1 VAAVAVPDRARQ
13 AEGPVA
19 EDPVVVPAAGLAA
32 VAAAPVVAAAGPVE
46 VAAGPVA
53 VAEAGWPP
61 REGPAEA
68 LRSTSL

>member
-1 VAAVAVPDRARQ
+1 MVAAAVADRAGQ
-13 AEGPVA
+13 AEGLVA
-19 EDPVVVPAAGLAA
+19 EEPVVVPAAGPAA
-32 VAAAPVVAAAGPVE
+32 VAAAPVVVAAGPVV

>member
-1 VAAVAVPDRARQ
+1 MADRARP
-13 AEGPVA
+13 AEGPV
-19 EDPVVVPAAGLAA
+19 VVLPAAVVG
-32 VAAAPVVAAAGPVE
+32 APVGAAAGPVAVAAGPVV